1 MRIILTTYEAQ
12 FAALHTRHAALLAHL
27 PAEKLYWQPRQ
38 ATTLPVYSCGEYLL
52 RSAGAVEQLFG
63 GLTAQLWDDPFEWT
77 LPEALPTAARVSEY
91 LQETEAT
98 RQRGFALLTTDDA
111 LTKEV
116 MTPWGVR
123 TVAALLLQTIARAA
137 YYEGCAAATARLFS
151 DARWP
156 RP

>member
-1 MRIILTTYEAQ
+1 MRILLTTYESQ
-12 FAALHTRHAALLAHL
+12 FTAWYSRAVALLGQVPEA
-27 PAEKLYWQPRQ
+27 KLYWQPRQ
-38 ATTLPVYSCGEYLL
+38 SNVLPVYSCGEYLL

-77 LPEALPTAARVSEY
+77 LPEALPTAAKIIEY
-91 LQETEAT
+91 LSETDAT
-98 RQRGFALLTTDDA
+98 RQRGFALLTTDNA

-123 TVAALLLQTIARAA
+123 TVAALLLQTLARTA
-137 YYEGCAAATARLFS
+137 YYEGCAAATLRLLT
-151 DARWP
+151 DARGP